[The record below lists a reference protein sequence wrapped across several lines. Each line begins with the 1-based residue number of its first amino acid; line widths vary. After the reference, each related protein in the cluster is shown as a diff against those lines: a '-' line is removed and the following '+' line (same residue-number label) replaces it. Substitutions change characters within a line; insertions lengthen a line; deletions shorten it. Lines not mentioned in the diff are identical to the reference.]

1 MSDALVL
8 CTGCS
13 RHVRAEETRCPF
25 CDASLASRTGVAWGR
40 VGVGVLLALAAGATL
55 NACYGAPCA
64 NSASARCDF
73 EPDAQTDA
81 PADGTAAD
89 R

>member
-1 MSDALVL
+1 MSNALAL

-13 RHVRAEETRCPF
+13 RHVHAEETRCPF
-25 CDASLASRTGVAWGR
+25 CDASLESRGGVAWGR

-64 NSASARCDF
+64 NSASARCDY

-81 PADGTAAD
+81 PSDGATAD